1 MDSLID
7 DFVQRLEDAQA
18 RLRKALEHIPE
29 FELHTQPS
37 DGGWSVAQ
45 VCAHVVE
52 MQIFWLSKA
61 QGVIGHPDVG
71 RTEKD
76 RERRLS
82 EVSDHATDDIKEV
95 TSRLD
100 EANEDALRILR
111 ELSPGHL
118 ELEGVRDGKP
128 TTIRH
133 LIEGSVINHVRVHAE
148 QIEETRRAV
157 RD

>member
-1 MDSLID
+1 MGSLID
-7 DFVQRLEDAQA
+7 DFAQRLEDAQA
-18 RLRKALEHIPE
+18 RLRKSLERIPE
-29 FELHTQPS
+29 FELHAQPS

-52 MQIFWLSKA
+52 MQLFWLRKA
-61 QGVIGHPDVG
+61 QEVIEHPDVG

-82 EVSDHATDDIKEV
+82 EVSDHAADDINEV
-95 TSRLD
+95 TSRPND
-100 EANEDALRILR
+100 ANKDALRILR
-111 ELSPGHL
+111 ELPTGHL

-128 TTIRH
+128 TTVRH
-133 LIEGSVINHVRVHAE
+133 LIESSVINHVRVHAE